1 MMVTVER
8 IPTATALEMKFY
20 EAHWPVHYMVTVI
33 ENQRQYMGL
42 LNWNLT

>member
-8 IPTATALEMKFY
+8 IPIATALEMKFY
-20 EAHWPVHYMVTVI
+20 ESHWLVHCMLTVI